1 MEGVVQLANDMGKN
15 YRIAI
20 VQAVFHEKELAVMLA
35 AAREEAKRLGLDV
48 AEVRSVPGSMEIPLL
63 MDKLLQRKDIDGG
76 VVLGII
82 EKGETAH
89 GRVMGDAVI
98 TRLVDMELRH
108 QKPVGMAILGP
119 EIELAQ
125 VPPRLEKY
133 ARNAVK
139 AVHALLTQ
147 L

>member
-1 MEGVVQLANDMGKN
+1 MGKN
-15 YRIAI
+15 YRVAI

-35 AAREEAKRLGLDV
+35 AAKEEAEKLRLDV

-98 TRLVDMELRH
+98 TRLIDMEIRH
-108 QKPVGMAILGP
+108 QKPLGTAILGP
-119 EIELAQ
+119 EIEISQ
-125 VPPRLEKY
+125 VPSRLEKY
-133 ARNAVK
+133 ARNAVT
-139 AVHALLTQ
+139 AVHSLLTQ